1 MEMEDGDGE
10 NCVLLVRACL
20 FACSRRRLLCIWF
33 QLLELGFAGAS
44 CYRPTA
50 PPHGVMEVSSDGAA
64 TACACGGL
72 QG

>member
-1 MEMEDGDGE
+1 MGKIVF
-10 NCVLLVRACL
+10 CLSALVCLLVRAG
-20 FACSRRRLLCIWF
+20 ACFVFGFNFLSWVLQALVATARRHRL
-33 QLLELGFAGAS
+33 
-44 CYRPTA
+44 TA